1 MTDTLLHLQ
10 ARVEAASTPLE
21 KIDALNAYAW
31 ELISHNRTHARAVAT
46 EAAELAQ
53 AQHYQRGIMGSRV
66 VIAETTFMTGEV
78 EEAVQAAQSVYDF
91 HEKMGHPDIQQIQA
105 LFIIG
110 FAILERGQSR
120 VKALDV
126 HLRMVELAQA
136 LGEDTWLAIAYRF
149 IGNRYNDHGGYADA
163 LIWYQ
168 KAADIC
174 LRIGDNNGLATIYNN
189 IGSTYNRSGNFTA
202 ALDYGLKALAL
213 YPPEHHHG
221 QSIVRGNLGVTLTG
235 LGRYEE
241 ALTYLQQAVEFAERH
256 DHTFIRTVALIYLG
270 RYYVQMG
277 QDAEATSALEES
289 VRLTDITGATRQ
301 RYEALHELVIVYERS
316 GQLAK
321 ALASEREA
329 HQLEASQLRA
339 ECYQGLQ
346 HFETLYATQK
356 AVIEAETE
364 KRLREQEAEH
374 FERLAHLKDEFLVRA
389 THDLKNPLARIQLST
404 GVFRNAAPDQTDM
417 RERAVQRIESA
428 VTHMRDLVTD
438 VLDFARL
445 EAGRGLNL
453 TPANLVPFV
462 QGLTENFE
470 EQALTHQIRLHFD
483 LPAVAEVWAE
493 IDERRLPQVLENLLG
508 NALKYTLAGGDVT
521 VRLRVLEKEGWV
533 EVADTGVGI
542 PAEAMPQLFEPF
554 YRVTDARVESIEGTG
569 LGLAIVKTIVEQHKG
584 RVWVESEVS
593 KGSTFYFS
601 LPLLPDKN

>member
-1 MTDTLLHLQ
+1 MTKTLLHLQ
-10 ARVEAASTPLE
+10 ARAEAASAPLE

-31 ELISHNRTHARAVAT
+31 ELLSHNRTQARAVAT
-46 EAAELAQ
+46 EAAALAQ

-66 VIAETTFMTGEV
+66 VIAETTFMTGQV
-78 EEAVQAAQSVYDF
+78 EEAVQAAQAVYDF
-91 HEKMGHPDIQQIQA
+91 HEKLGRPDVQQIQA

-110 FAILERGQSR
+110 FAVLERGQSR
-120 VKALDV
+120 VKALDI

-163 LIWYQ
+163 LKWYQ

-174 LRIGDNNGLATIYNN
+174 LRIDDQSGLAMIYNN
-189 IGSTYNRSGNFTA
+189 ICSTYNRSGNFA
-202 ALDYGLKALAL
+202 EALVYGQKALAL
-213 YPPEHHHG
+213 YPPDHSHG

-235 LGRYEE
+235 LSRYEE
-241 ALTYLQQAVEFAERH
+241 ALNYLRQAVEFAERH

-270 RYYVQMG
+270 RYHVQMG
-277 QDAEATSALEES
+277 QDAAATPHLEEAL
-289 VRLTDITGATRQ
+289 RLTEATGATRQ
-301 RYEALHELVIVYERS
+301 RCEALHELVTVYERS

-321 ALASEREA
+321 ALASEQEA

-364 KRLREQEAEH
+364 KRLREQEAQH
-374 FERLAHLKDEFLVRA
+374 FARLAHLKDEFLVRA

-404 GVFRNAAPDQTDM
+404 GVLRNAAPDQATM

-428 VTHMRDLVTD
+428 VIHMRDLVTD

-445 EAGRGLNL
+445 ESGRGLNL
-453 TPANLVPFV
+453 TAVDLVALV
-462 QGLTENFE
+462 RRQTENFA
-470 EQALTHQIRLHFD
+470 EQALARQIRLHFD
-483 LPAVAEVWAE
+483 PPPAPEIWSK
-493 IDERRLPQVLENLLG
+493 IDERRLLQVLENLIG
-508 NALKYTLAGGDVT
+508 NALKYTLAGGSVT
-521 VRLRVLEKEGWV
+521 VRLRVVENEGWV

-542 PAEAMPQLFEPF
+542 PAEAIPQLFEPF
-554 YRVTDARVESIEGTG
+554 YRVEDARVEGIEGTG

-584 RVWVESEVS
+584 RVWVESEVG

-601 LPLLPDKN
+601 LPLT